1 MPNIYNFKFSESMM
15 LRAAALAVVFAA
27 TPIAG
32 FASMPEPKPEKPG
45 KTVVAMSNHIPR
57 RQG

>member
-1 MPNIYNFKFSESMM
+1 MMP
-15 LRAAALAVVFAA
+15 RAAALAIVFAA

-45 KTVVAMSNHIPR
+45 KAVVAMSNVMPPYTHNGSAR
-57 RQG
+57 R